1 MKNFMK
7 SLEKDTAK
15 YLKKHLYYW
24 YLSEK
29 GTHEEKITGLFV
41 SLENIVFPPMTEK
54 LKAAII
60 SYVEIKNAVFEAT
73 IINQLST
80 KALVRRAVL

>member
-1 MKNFMK
+1 MK

-15 YLKKHLYYW
+15 YLKKNLYYW

-41 SLENIVFPPMTEK
+41 SLENIVLPPMTEK
-54 LKAAII
+54 LKASII
-60 SYVEIKNAVFEAT
+60 SYVETKNAVFEAM
-73 IINQLST
+73 IINQLLT
-80 KALVRRAVL
+80 KALIRRVAL